1 LQEQV
6 SRAYSSDEEKD
17 DDGSQDES
25 QEEQETADEFEDPG
39 RFTELEK
46 MHRLLLPCKAGG

>member
-1 LQEQV
+1 MQEQV
-6 SRAYSSDEEKD
+6 SRAYSFDEEKD